1 VQPNGV
7 FISGIYIYI
16 FNYFQKYTT
25 ISKFYSFDN
34 HSPWIM
40 AVRQSPW
47 ATTVADD
54 GCSAPDGGMKPPC
67 NRSGPRQLVF

>member
-7 FISGIYIYI
+7 FISGIFLYI
-16 FNYFQKYTT
+16 FNYFQKYTM

-34 HSPWIM
+34 HSPWIT

-47 ATTVADD
+47 ATTVVV
-54 GCSAPDGGMKPPC
+54 PPTAA
-67 NRSGPRQLVF
+67 